1 MNNKFYRDW
10 LDFVKNKMVGNPA
23 LALLLGAIYV
33 VIIKAQIFSYVS
45 PKDVNSILSKSDAA
59 LSYSKKSTL
68 PRSRLLRDIYF
79 AFSVKKFFQKLHG
92 NNSDTISCN
101 CDVIKDALA
110 DIKSPC

>member
-1 MNNKFYRDW
+1 
-10 LDFVKNKMVGNPA
+10 MVGNSA
-23 LALLLGAIYV
+23 LALILGAIFV
-33 VIIKAQIFSYVS
+33 AIIKAQIFSYVS

-92 NNSDTISCN
+92 NNSDPISCN
-101 CDVIKDALA
+101 CDIIKEALA
-110 DIKSPC
+110 DKKTTC